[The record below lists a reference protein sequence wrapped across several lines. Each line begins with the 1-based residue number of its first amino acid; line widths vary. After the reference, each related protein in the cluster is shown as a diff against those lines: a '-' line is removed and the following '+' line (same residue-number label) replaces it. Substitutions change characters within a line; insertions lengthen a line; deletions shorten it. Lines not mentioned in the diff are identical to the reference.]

1 MAGTTAKA
9 GAGAGAAAAAG
20 WNFDNTYVRLP
31 KRFYSRRQPV
41 PVREPR
47 LVLLNEKLAQEL
59 GLDPDALR
67 SAAGTA
73 VLAGNA
79 VPDGAEPLA
88 QAYA

>member
-41 PVREPR
+41 PCGSR
-47 LVLLNEKLAQEL
+47 AWC
-59 GLDPDALR
+59 
-67 SAAGTA
+67 S
-73 VLAGNA
+73 
-79 VPDGAEPLA
+79 
-88 QAYA
+88 